1 MILLPAL
8 RKWPWAFDVL
18 LRKNDMARFRKVPQ
32 MGESGKTLHRRNK
45 PGEREA
51 HEEAAVDG

>member
-1 MILLPAL
+1 MG
-8 RKWPWAFDVL
+8 FDVL
-18 LRKNDMARFRKVPQ
+18 LRKSDMARFRKAPR

-51 HEEAAVDG
+51 HEEASVDG